1 MITYENEKLLYGS
14 MKQLLHTLTPYH
26 FIQTHESFIVN
37 EEQIKAVHAFCITMN
52 NLSEVPIAQKK
63 QKEIVQKISH
73 YLHHQFEEDKTCN

>member
-1 MITYENEKLLYGS
+1 MIVSRKGENNMVKHVILWQLKDEYPQEEK
-14 MKQLLHTLTPYH
+14 
-26 FIQTHESFIVN
+26 
-37 EEQIKAVHAFCITMN
+37 EQIKAVHAFCITMN